1 MNTHHVRRQLQRLVC
16 KPLSERRFLHYTDIS
31 HSTLNLPRKKQ
42 NGWLKGKR
50 GGGKGVCLR
59 GRCCEGG
66 SVTRL
71 LATTDPERDLERPW
85 RALLSFSLSNHL
97 IPGFSGHRPK
107 KKTKAIISIQFA
119 PSLHMNT
126 DRLSYFGHAPSRGCE
141 RQEGR

>member
-1 MNTHHVRRQLQRLVC
+1 MNTHHVRRQFQRLVC
-16 KPLSERRFLHYTDIS
+16 KPLSKRRFLHYTDIS

-50 GGGKGVCLR
+50 GKKRCLSQRKVLR
-59 GRCCEGG
+59 GRQRKQQQTQRGTLNVHDELSCLFHFQI
-66 SVTRL
+66 TL
-71 LATTDPERDLERPW
+71 FLAFLDTVL
-85 RALLSFSLSNHL
+85 
-97 IPGFSGHRPK
+97 